1 MKLKVKDFNLSTG
14 GPLVAVLNEK
24 TLKDLNIIATD
35 RIKLKR
41 IKKDLDITCVVN
53 VSDKGIKK
61 NEIGLFDEVLKKL
74 DLKAGT
80 SIEVERADRPASIN
94 YIKKKLEGE
103 ELNEKEIKTIIKDI
117 MENELS
123 ESELTYFVS
132 GTYTNGLSLKES
144 VYLTNA
150 IVNTGEKLNF
160 KNKIIVDKHCV
171 GGVAGNRTT
180 MIVIPIIAALGY
192 KMPKT
197 SSRAITSASGTADTV
212 ETIAPVTLSKS
223 KIEKLVKKTNACM
236 VWGGSVNIAAAD
248 DKLIKIR
255 HPLSIDPEGMLLAS
269 IMAKKKAVGATH
281 VLIDIPY
288 GPSAKLKNKRQ
299 AKNLKKSF
307 EKIAKELNIKIKV
320 VLTDGSFPIGN
331 GIGPALEI
339 RDVISVL
346 KGDGPNDL
354 RAKSIF
360 LATEILKLVK
370 EKNPR
375 KKAIKTLESG
385 LAYKKFREIIQE
397 QGGLKRPVIP
407 QAKHFYNVK
416 AKRSGKVKGI
426 DNKKI
431 AKLARLAGAPD
442 DKTAGLYIRVNKNSK
457 IDKRTHLFTIY
468 SNSKKNI
475 ATTKRMLKEIDP
487 IDY

>member
-1 MKLKVKDFNLSTG
+1 MKLKVKDINLSTG

-24 TLKDLNIIATD
+24 TLKDLNIIPTD

-41 IKKDLDITCVVN
+41 LKKNVEITCVVN
-53 VSDKGIKK
+53 ISDKGIKK

-74 DLKAGT
+74 NLKAGT
-80 SIEVERADRPASIN
+80 SIEVERANKPKSIS

-103 ELNEKEIKTIIKDI
+103 ELNENEINTIIRDI

-132 GTYTNGLSLKES
+132 GAYTKDLSLKES

-150 IVNTGEKLNF
+150 IVETGDKLNF
-160 KNKIIVDKHCV
+160 KDKIIVDKHCI

-192 KMPKT
+192 KIPKT
-197 SSRAITSASGTADTV
+197 SSRAITSASGTADTI
-212 ETIAPVTLSKS
+212 ETIAPVVLSKS

-236 VWGGSVNIAAAD
+236 VWGGAINLAAAD

-255 HPLSIDPEGMLLAS
+255 HSLSIDPEGMLLAS

-288 GPSAKLKNKRQ
+288 GKSAKLKTWRQ
-299 AKNLKKSF
+299 ARNLKKSF
-307 EKIAKELNIKIKV
+307 EKIAKELKIKIKV
-320 VLTDGSFPIGN
+320 VLTDGSQPIGN

-346 KGDGPNDL
+346 KGGGPNDL
-354 RAKSIF
+354 RAKAIYLS
-360 LATEILKLVK
+360 TEILKLVK

-375 KKAIKTLESG
+375 KKAITTLESG
-385 LAYKKFREIIQE
+385 LAYKKFREIIQA
-397 QGGLKRPVIP
+397 QGGLKRPLIP
-407 QAKHFYNVK
+407 QANHYYNVK
-416 AKRSGKVKGI
+416 AKRSGKVKDI

-431 AKLARLAGAPD
+431 AKIARSAGAPD
-442 DKTAGLYIRVNKNSK
+442 DKTAGLYLRVNKNSK
-457 IDKRTHLFTIY
+457 IDKGTHLFTIY

-475 ATTKRMLKEIDP
+475 ETTKRILKEIDP